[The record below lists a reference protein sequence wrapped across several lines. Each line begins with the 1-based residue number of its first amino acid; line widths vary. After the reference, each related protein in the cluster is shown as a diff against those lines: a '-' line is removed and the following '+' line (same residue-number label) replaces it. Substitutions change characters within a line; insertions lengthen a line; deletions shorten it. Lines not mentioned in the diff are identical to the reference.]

1 MKKYSLALIL
11 FLINT
16 PVFADSF
23 ISLMGPSYHTVK
35 IDNSN
40 GRVLNNNTYGL
51 AYGYL
56 WNNNEMRIGGYF
68 NSYRKPTFFVE
79 YNYTPFHIANIDIG
93 AGVGLATGYKDFSPL
108 NSPVI
113 PMAGLLARYNNV
125 ELRFLPYTGIKHCVI
140 FNISYN
146 IHF

>member
-1 MKKYSLALIL
+1 MRNYILAALLVLPITSFAGSFVSIL
-11 FLINT
+11 
-16 PVFADSF
+16 
-23 ISLMGPSYHTVK
+23 GPSYHTIK
-35 IDNSN
+35 IDDSN
-40 GRVLNNNTYGL
+40 NRVLNNNTYGL
-51 AYGYL
+51 AYGYS
-56 WNNNEMRIGGYF
+56 WNNDNEMRIGGYF

-79 YNYTPFHIANIDIG
+79 YNYTPFHIAGIDIG

-108 NSPVI
+108 NSPII